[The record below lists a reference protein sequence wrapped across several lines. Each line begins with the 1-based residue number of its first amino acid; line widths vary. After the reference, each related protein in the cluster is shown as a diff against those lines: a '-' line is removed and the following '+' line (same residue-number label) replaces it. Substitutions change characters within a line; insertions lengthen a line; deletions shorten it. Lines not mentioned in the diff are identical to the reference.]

1 MERNKMSLP
10 EGFVFSQS
18 NLQDYVDC
26 QRRFQ
31 LRHILHQA
39 WPAVEAEPY
48 LENERLIDLGARFH
62 KIVHQHLIGVPVDRI
77 SRSISGDDML
87 QSMWGN
93 YLHAIKDGL
102 LKIIDNPT
110 NQRYEEITLSIA
122 VEEFRLIAKYDLLVI
137 RPDGKWTIV
146 DWKTSQKHPGRR
158 WLADRLQ
165 THVYPFVLSGAGGR
179 LINGE
184 MIDPDQIE
192 MVYWFANQPE
202 QPEVFPYNQ
211 PNYQEDGRFL
221 RNLVLTIDK
230 KNEPIY
236 PLTPDVKRCLF
247 CTYRSLCNRGIKPG
261 DLEHLEEWL
270 EPESPDDVK
279 IDFDQ
284 IGEIE
289 F

>member
-1 MERNKMSLP
+1 MSRP
-10 EGFVFSQS
+10 KGFIFSQS

-48 LENERLIDLGARFH
+48 LENERLIELGSKFH
-62 KIVHQHLIGVPVDRI
+62 KTVHQHLIGVPEVQI
-77 SRSISGDDML
+77 SQSISDDDVL
-87 QSMWGN
+87 QTMWGN
-93 YLHAIKDGL
+93 YLKSTRDGTL
-102 LKIIDNPT
+102 ELINDPASH
-110 NQRYEEITLSIA
+110 RYEEITLSVA
-122 VEEFRLIAKYDLLVI
+122 VNEFRLIAKYDLLVI
-137 RPDGKWTIV
+137 RPDGKWTIL
-146 DWKTSQKHPGRR
+146 DWKTSQKHPRR
-158 WLADRLQ
+158 KWLADRLQ
-165 THVYPFVLSGAGGR
+165 THVYPFVLTGAGPR
-179 LINGE
+179 LAGGE
-184 MIDPDQIE
+184 PLDPGQIE

-202 QPEVFPYNQ
+202 QPERFQYDQ
-211 PNYQEDGRFL
+211 PSYQEDGRFL
-221 RNLVLTIDK
+221 GNLVSTIDK
-230 KNEPIY
+230 KTETIY

-247 CTYRSLCNRGIKPG
+247 CTYRSLCNRGVKPG

-270 EPESPDDVK
+270 EPETPDEVT

>member
-1 MERNKMSLP
+1 MSLP
-10 EGFVFSQS
+10 NGFIFSQS

-48 LENERLIDLGARFH
+48 LENEHLIDLGSKFH
-62 KIVHQHLIGVPVDRI
+62 KIVHQHLIGVPEAQI
-77 SRSISGDDML
+77 SRSISGDDVI
-87 QSMWGN
+87 QGMWGN
-93 YLHAIKDGL
+93 YLHSFKDGT
-102 LKIIDNPT
+102 LKIITDPASH
-110 NQRYEEITLSIA
+110 QYEEITLS
-122 VEEFRLIAKYDLLVI
+122 VSVKEFRLIAKYDLLVN
-137 RPDGKWTIV
+137 RPDGKWSIL
-146 DWKTSQKHPGRR
+146 DWKTSQKNPRRR

-165 THVYPFVLSGAGGR
+165 THVYPFVLSGAGSR
-179 LINGE
+179 LAGGNPL
-184 MIDPDQIE
+184 DPQQIE

-202 QPEVFPYNQ
+202 QPERFQYDRPSYI
-211 PNYQEDGRFL
+211 EDGRFL
-221 RNLVLTIDK
+221 GNLISTIDK
-230 KNEPIY
+230 KTETIY

-247 CTYRSLCNRGIKPG
+247 CTYRSLCNRGVKPG

-270 EPESPDDVK
+270 IPDTTDEIA

>member
-1 MERNKMSLP
+1 MSLP
-10 EGFVFSQS
+10 KGFVFSQS

-31 LRHILHQA
+31 LRHILHLA

-48 LENERLIDLGARFH
+48 LENERLIDLGSKFH
-62 KIVHQHLIGVPVDRI
+62 KVVHQHLIGVPEAQI
-77 SRSISGDDML
+77 SRSISGDDLL

-93 YLHAIKDGL
+93 YLYAIKDGTL
-102 LKIIDNPT
+102 EIINDPA
-110 NQRYEEITLSIA
+110 NQRYEEIILSVA
-122 VEEFRLIAKYDLLVI
+122 VKGFRLIAKYDLLVI
-137 RPDGKWTIV
+137 RPDGSCTIL
-146 DWKTSQKHPGRR
+146 DWKTSQKYPRRR

-165 THVYPFVLSGAGGR
+165 THIYPFVLTGAGSKLTR
-179 LINGE
+179 GE
-184 MIDPDQIE
+184 KIDPGQIE

-202 QPEVFPYNQ
+202 QPEHFQYDQ
-211 PNYQEDGRFL
+211 PSCQEDDRLLGS
-221 RNLVLTIDK
+221 LVSTITSK
-230 KNEPIY
+230 SEPIY
-236 PLTPDVKRCLF
+236 PLTPDVKRCLY

-270 EPESPDDVK
+270 EPETPDEIT